1 MTSIISPFEYVT
13 VLVAIILGMGIT
25 KVVSGLTSLVQHSER
40 VKIYWPHLVLIIL
53 IFILHIQEWW
63 DTYNLLNYKWRL
75 PVFLFIILYPV
86 NLYVLARIVFP
97 PSFRTKV
104 IDLKE
109 FYYDNFRRV
118 YLFIA
123 ISAVLAIID
132 NVFVTGIP
140 LKDQIVQLF
149 VFSSSLLFVITKN
162 KNEMLHKA
170 MALFLLSIAI
180 GAFVVTWNIYI
191 L

>member
-1 MTSIISPFEYVT
+1 MTNIISPFEYVT

-25 KVVSGLTSLVQHSER
+25 KVVSGLASLVQHSER
-40 VKIYWPHLVLIIL
+40 VKIFWPHLILIII

-63 DTYNLLNYKWRL
+63 NTYDLLNYKWRL

-86 NLYVLARIVFP
+86 NLYVLARIIFP
-97 PSFRTKV
+97 LSFRTKV
-104 IDLKE
+104 IDLKD
-109 FYYDNFRRV
+109 FYFNNFRRI

-132 NVFVTGIP
+132 NVFITGIP
-140 LKDQIVQLF
+140 FRDQIVQLS
-149 VFSSSLLFVITKN
+149 VFSSSLFFVVTKN
-162 KNEMLHKA
+162 KNEFFHKA
-170 MALFLLSIAI
+170 MALFLLVMAI
-180 GAFVVTWNIYI
+180 GAFAITWNIYI

>member
-13 VLVAIILGMGIT
+13 VLIAIILGMGLT
-25 KVVSGLTSLVQHSER
+25 KVVSGLTSMVQHSER

-75 PVFLFIILYPV
+75 PIFLFIILYPV
-86 NLYVLARIVFP
+86 NLYVLARIIFP
-97 PSFRTKV
+97 LSFRTKV

-109 FYYDNFRRV
+109 FYYDNFRRI

-132 NVFVTGIP
+132 NIFIAGISP
-140 LKDQIVQLF
+140 KEQIIQFF
-149 VFSSSLLFVITKN
+149 VFTSSMTIVISRVQK
-162 KNEMLHKA
+162 EYLHKL
-170 MALFLLSIAI
+170 MALFLLAMAV
-180 GAFVVTWNIYI
+180 GAFVITWNIYI